1 MPISGSSSEQIEI
14 AYAFWTVEYFGDEN
28 IIVKV
33 SRRVKIFVINFK
45 FFFIGMILL
54 VHRFQNNY
62 TKKIKKFHDF
72 SPYKNYKKV

>member
-33 SRRVKIFVINFK
+33 SRRVKIFVINSNFP
-45 FFFIGMILL
+45 
-54 VHRFQNNY
+54 HQ
-62 TKKIKKFHDF
+62 
-72 SPYKNYKKV
+72 